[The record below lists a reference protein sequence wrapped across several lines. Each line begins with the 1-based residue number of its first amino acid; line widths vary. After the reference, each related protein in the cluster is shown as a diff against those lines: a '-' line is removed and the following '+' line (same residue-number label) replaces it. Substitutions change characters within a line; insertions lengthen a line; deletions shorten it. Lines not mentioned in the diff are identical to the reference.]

1 MNIDWYPGHMT
12 KARRQM
18 QEDLKLIDLIVEIR
32 DARIPESSKNPDL
45 MQMGQ
50 NKLRLIILNKADLA
64 DPRITEEWAEKYKKE
79 DVYVIQT
86 DSKAQKSR
94 NEILKAFEVASAPKR
109 ERDKKRGLRNR
120 PVRAMIVGIP
130 NVGKSTFINLV
141 TKKSQAKTGNKPG
154 VTRGKQWIHTSSL
167 IDLLD
172 TPGILWPKFESP
184 EVGLHLAMCGAISDE
199 RIPMEELGIEIIDY
213 LKKNYQGLLAE
224 RYEVDENPENYE
236 ILNQAALFRKVILP
250 GGEANTERMAEM
262 LVNEFRTGKLGR
274 ISLERPSAE
283 ETKDETVEE

>member
-1 MNIDWYPGHMT
+1 MT

-172 TPGILWPKFESP
+172 TPGILWPKFED
-184 EVGLHLAMCGAISDE
+184 EMVGLRLACTGAIRDE
-199 RIPMEELGIEIIDY
+199 VLPLEELALWLLRFMKEEYPGMLNNRYGITEDGSDVQLLEWIARARGCMKKGDELDY
-213 LKKNYQGLLAE
+213 GRATNLLF
-224 RYEVDENPENYE
+224 DD
-236 ILNQAALFRKVILP
+236 FRS
-250 GGEANTERMAEM
+250 GR
-262 LVNEFRTGKLGR
+262 LGR
-274 ISLERPSAE
+274 ITLEKPVTHTE
-283 ETKDETVEE
+283 DTK

>member
-172 TPGILWPKFESP
+172 TPGVLWPKFEDARIG
-184 EVGLHLAMCGAISDE
+184 EHLAMCGAISDE
-199 RIPMEELGIEIIDY
+199 RIIMEELSTDFIRFLE
-213 LKKNYQGLLAE
+213 
-224 RYEVDENPENYE
+224 ENYSGIME
-236 ILNQAALFRKVILP
+236 ERFGIKDAMSEEDIIHTLAKNRGFLLP
-250 GGEANTERMAEM
+250 GNAVDRERTART
-262 LVNEFRTGKLGR
+262 LVREFRDGVLGR
-274 ISLERPSAE
+274 ISLEFCN
-283 ETKDETVEE
+283 DEA